1 MFFFPRKVFLFT
13 LSGVRNPQPL
23 FTVHFIARADFLSAW
38 YCYGFE
44 GGGGFCK
51 RDGNLL
57 FPSKAFFA
65 QRPYLI

>member
-23 FTVHFIARADFLSAW
+23 FTVHFIARADFFSAW

-44 GGGGFCK
+44 GGGG
-51 RDGNLL
+51 LL
-57 FPSKAFFA
+57 
-65 QRPYLI
+65 